1 MPTIA
6 TSSPDEPDDEDRERQ
21 ELRRLLSE
29 CMERLLSGT
38 PPSDAFRPIEGWLV
52 EPTEESERTRRMRL
66 LADELKGA
74 PDPRANQLRRKQRR
88 HSRGVISEQIEWTK
102 DDEALGSEDVAR
114 VSDALS
120 NLASLHPRIAETA
133 RLRFIAGLSLSEIAT
148 RIGVAETE
156 VRKHATF
163 ARAWLLR
170 ELNLHAADPDDREPP
185 AQKSEDMQRKLER
198 MLTENYADM
207 RAFAE
212 GLLRS
217 ARGTDPPMGQIS
229 PTELLHEVYLRL
241 ASDPRLDAEDRT
253 MFLRLFIQTSHRVLL
268 DFRRARESRKGHPIA
283 QASLDGSLGGGAPD
297 SEGGMLKRAWRGVV
311 RSFRA
316 VFRRD

>member
-1 MPTIA
+1 MPAIA
-6 TSSPDEPDDEDRERQ
+6 TASPEDPGDDDRERQ

-38 PPSDAFRPIEGWLV
+38 PPSDAFRPIEDWLV
-52 EPTEESERTRRMRL
+52 EPTQESERTRRMRL

-74 PDPRANQLRRKQRR
+74 PDPLANQLRRKQRR
-88 HSRGVISEQIEWTK
+88 HSRGVISEQIEWTN
-102 DDEALGSEDVAR
+102 DDEALPSEDVAR

-120 NLASLHPRIAETA
+120 KLASLHPRIAETA
-133 RLRFIAGLSLSEIAT
+133 RLRFIARLSLSEIAT

-156 VRKHATF
+156 VRRHVTF

-170 ELNLHAADPDDREPP
+170 ELNLHAAVPDDREPP
-185 AQKSEDMQRKLER
+185 AQKSEEMQPKLER
-198 MLTENYADM
+198 MLPESYADM

-212 GLLRS
+212 ALLRS
-217 ARGTDPPMGQIS
+217 ARGTDPLMGQIS

-283 QASLDGSLGGGAPD
+283 QASLDGSLGGGAPH

-311 RSFRA
+311 RSFRSL
-316 VFRRD
+316 FRRG

>member
-1 MPTIA
+1 MPAIA
-6 TSSPDEPDDEDRERQ
+6 TASPEDPGDDDRERQ

-29 CMERLLSGT
+29 CVNWTGEDTRRSE
-38 PPSDAFRPIEGWLV
+38 AFRRLMDWLREPIE
-52 EPTEESERTRRMRL
+52 ESDRKRRWRFFAEERTEWLKHWARDIARRQ
-66 LADELKGA
+66 
-74 PDPRANQLRRKQRR
+74 PRQT
-88 HSRGVISEQIEWTK
+88 HDIEWTN
-102 DDEALGSEDVAR
+102 DDEALPSEDVAR

-120 NLASLHPRIAETA
+120 KLASLHPRIAETA
-133 RLRFIAGLSLSEIAT
+133 RLRFIARLSLSEIAT

-156 VRKHATF
+156 VRRHVTF

-170 ELNLHAADPDDREPP
+170 ELNLHAAVPDDREPP
-185 AQKSEDMQRKLER
+185 AQKSERMQPKLER
-198 MLTENYADM
+198 MLTESYADM

-212 GLLRS
+212 ALLRS
-217 ARGTDPPMGQIS
+217 ARGTDPLMGQIS

-283 QASLDGSLGGGAPD
+283 QASLDGSLGGGAPH

-316 VFRRD
+316 VFRRG